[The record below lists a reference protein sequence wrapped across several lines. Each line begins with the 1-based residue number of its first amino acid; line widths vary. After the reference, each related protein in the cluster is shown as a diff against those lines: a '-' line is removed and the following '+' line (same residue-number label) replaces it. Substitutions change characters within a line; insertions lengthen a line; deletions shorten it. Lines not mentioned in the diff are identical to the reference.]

1 METTP
6 ETVEQGL
13 SLLDLII
20 KGGVIMIPIGLLSII
35 SIYVIIERY
44 IFIRNASKIEANFLN
59 NIKDHLSKG
68 DIKAARAY
76 CQRLNNP
83 ISRIIEKGIARI
95 GKPIKEIE
103 SAMESVASIENTR
116 MEKNMGFLGLTAGI
130 APMLG
135 FIGTIS
141 GIIKIF
147 YNISVS
153 DNISIGLIAGGLYEK
168 MITSGSGLIVGLI
181 AYAGYH
187 WLNSLIDKFNHKVEM
202 AAVEFVDVLES

>member
-1 METTP
+1 MENTQ
-6 ETVEQGL
+6 EGL

-20 KGGVIMIPIGLLSII
+20 KGGVIMIPIGILSLI
-35 SIYVIIERY
+35 SIYVIVERY
-44 IFIRNASKIEANFLN
+44 VFIKKAFKQESNFLA
-59 NIKDHLSKG
+59 NIKDHLAKG
-68 DIKAARAY
+68 DIKAAKAY

-83 ISRIIEKGIARI
+83 ISRITEKGLNRI

-103 SAMESVASIENTR
+103 SAMESMAGIENSKL
-116 MEKNMGFLGLTAGI
+116 EKNLGFLGLTAGI

-187 WLNSLIDKFNHKVEM
+187 WLNSLIDKFNNKVEIT
-202 AAVEFVDVLES
+202 AVEFIDVLES

>member
-1 METTP
+1 MENTQ
-6 ETVEQGL
+6 EGL
-13 SLLDLII
+13 SLLDLVI
-20 KGGVIMIPIGLLSII
+20 KGGIIMVPLGILSLV
-35 SIYVIIERY
+35 SIYVIIERF
-44 IFIRNASKIEANFLN
+44 IFIKNASKIEANFLN
-59 NIKDHLSKG
+59 NIKDHLAKG
-68 DIKAARAY
+68 DLKAAKAY
-76 CQRLNNP
+76 CQRLNTP
-83 ISRIIEKGIARI
+83 LTRVIEKGINRI
-95 GKPIKEIE
+95 GKPIKDIE
-103 SAMESVASIENTR
+103 GAMESMASIENTKL
-116 MEKNMGFLGLTAGI
+116 EKNLGFLGLTAGV

-187 WLNSLIDKFNHKVEM
+187 WLNSQIDKFNHKVEQT
-202 AAVEFVDVLES
+202 AVEFIDVLES